1 MRDLPF
7 MRVQKHNSNKQDE
20 ARPNRRRNEQFLQSE
35 SPASAEWDF
44 HGHPCCGG
52 FLCGKELSCLVE
64 VTYLFRLRW
73 TKYSNPEEKSGMTP
87 PVPKCQGKTTCA

>member
-64 VTYLFRLRW
+64 DTYLFRLRW
-73 TKYSNPEEKSGMTP
+73 TKYSNPEEKIGMTSSFRSEMSR
-87 PVPKCQGKTTCA
+87 